1 MKIAIVTPV
10 FSIAGVPLAQHR
22 FARALVKKGYEVEL
36 IIGFLPSKLL
46 PPEVPALKINILDKS
61 SVTKMFVPLLRLFK
75 KKNYDIIFSAEDH
88 LNAIVLLAAKI
99 VGAKAKISCS
109 SRVTPLDT
117 YSNKIFSKKW
127 FLKQLTIMTM
137 NRATVLSC
145 VSKDMV
151 LQYQEI
157 FKKAPHVS
165 IYNIVDDEFSRE
177 RMLEPVEHAWFHKD
191 DYKLLIASGR
201 LATWKGFED
210 LIRAMPKILKQRKAK
225 LLILGDG
232 PLKNHLLDIIQEL
245 DLRSSIELLGY
256 VDNPLKYYK
265 NADIFVLS
273 SHVEGLPNVLVEAM
287 MCGCTPVATNCPT
300 GPREVLDD
308 GRCGYLVPMHDVE
321 ALAQG
326 VVSAIDSPIDPAIL
340 ESAVQPFQED
350 QILRDHFHSLGIE
363 QTP

>member
-22 FARALVKKGYEVEL
+22 FARALVKKGHEVEL
-36 IIGFLPSKLL
+36 IVGFLPSNLL
-46 PPEVPALKINILDKS
+46 PPQVPLLKINILDKS
-61 SVTKMFVPLLRLFK
+61 SVTRMFPSLIRIFK
-75 KKNYDIIFSAEDH
+75 RDNYDIIFSAEDH

-117 YSNKIFSKKW
+117 YSNKILSKKW
-127 FLKQLTIMTM
+127 FLKQLTKMTM
-137 NRATVLSC
+137 SRATVLSC

-151 LQYQEI
+151 LQYQKI
-157 FKKAPHVS
+157 FEKAPHIP
-165 IYNIVDDEFSRE
+165 IYNIIDDEFSRVK
-177 RMLEPVEHAWFHKD
+177 MLEPVEHNWFGSENH
-191 DYKLLIASGR
+191 KLLIASGR

-210 LIRAMPKILKQRKAK
+210 LIRAMPKILKQRSAK

-232 PLKNHLLDIIQEL
+232 PLKTHLLEIIQEL
-245 DLRSSIELLGY
+245 DLSASVELLGY

-265 NADIFVLS
+265 NADVFVLS

-308 GRCGYLVPMHDVE
+308 GKYGYLVPMHDSE
-321 ALAQG
+321 ALAKG
-326 VVSAIDSPIDPAIL
+326 VINAIDSPIDSTMLEIAI
-340 ESAVQPFQED
+340 QPFQED
-350 QILRDHFHSLGIE
+350 QILQAHFKSLGIN
-363 QTP
+363 QSL

>member
-1 MKIAIVTPV
+1 MKVAIVTPV

-22 FARALVKKGYEVEL
+22 FARALAKKGHEVEL

-46 PPEVPALKINILDKS
+46 PPEVLGLKIKILDKS
-61 SVTKMFVPLLRLFK
+61 SVTKMLLPLLRLFK
-75 KKNYDIIFSAEDH
+75 KKNYDIVFSAEDH
-88 LNAIVLLAAKI
+88 LNVIVLLAAKI
-99 VGAKAKISCS
+99 VGIKAKISCS

-117 YSNKIFSKKW
+117 YSNKVFSKKW

-157 FKKAPHVS
+157 FKKAPHVP
-165 IYNIVDDEFSRE
+165 IYNIVDDEFSRL
-177 RMLEPVEHAWFHKD
+177 RMLESVEHDWFNSVDH
-191 DYKLLIASGR
+191 KLLIASGR

-210 LIRAMPKILKQRKAK
+210 LIRAMPEILRQRKVK

-232 PLKNHLLDIIQEL
+232 PLKNHLLDIIREL
-245 DLRSSIELLGY
+245 DLSSSVELLGY
-256 VDNPLKYYK
+256 VDNPLKFYK

-273 SHVEGLPNVLVEAM
+273 SYVEGLPNVLVEAM

-308 GRCGYLVPMHDVE
+308 GKYGYLVPMNDLE
-321 ALAQG
+321 ALAKG
-326 VVSAIDSPIDPAIL
+326 VVSAIDSPIDPAML
-340 ESAVQPFQED
+340 EIAVQPFQED
-350 QILRDHFHSLGIE
+350 KILQAHFQSLGIE
-363 QTP
+363 QPL